1 MATSRTGRRDFLR
14 AAAGIAGAPWIATG
28 WGFGGEGAP
37 PSERIRIA
45 HIGAGGR
52 GMSLLEQSLG
62 TGDVEV
68 IGVCDVDRQRLEGA
82 VKRAGGK
89 AEGNIDYRAHL
100 DRREVDAVVIASPD
114 HWHALMTIDAAAAG
128 KDIYVEKP
136 LCTFPAEGRAM
147 VAAARK
153 HGRIVQV
160 GINHRS
166 EGDIREIAE
175 IVRSG
180 RIGKVREVKCWMWE
194 NPVKA
199 VTPPQTPPPH
209 LDYDRWL
216 GPAPHVPYHPDRV
229 HFNFRWCRDYAGGYM
244 TDWGVH
250 MMNVVTFA
258 MDVDHK
264 GPESVEA
271 TAVFAADN
279 IYDFPTKM
287 EARWEFR
294 DPDFALWWIQ
304 PSTGGELLPGENYA
318 MNFYGEAGTL
328 MTKFGGWKFFK
339 DGKEEKLPEGGKTVD
354 VPRSPGHFRNWLDS
368 IRSRKLPIADVEIG
382 HRTTALCQIGNIAM
396 WAKRKLRW
404 DWKAERFIGD
414 PEADRLLGRE
424 NRAPYRPRGVPG

>member
-175 IVRSG
+175 IVRSAQS
-180 RIGKVREVKCWMWE
+180 I
-194 NPVKA
+194 
-199 VTPPQTPPPH
+199 
-209 LDYDRWL
+209 
-216 GPAPHVPYHPDRV
+216 HP
-229 HFNFRWCRDYAGGYM
+229 
-244 TDWGVH
+244 
-250 MMNVVTFA
+250 
-258 MDVDHK
+258 
-264 GPESVEA
+264 
-271 TAVFAADN
+271 
-279 IYDFPTKM
+279 
-287 EARWEFR
+287 
-294 DPDFALWWIQ
+294 
-304 PSTGGELLPGENYA
+304 
-318 MNFYGEAGTL
+318 
-328 MTKFGGWKFFK
+328 
-339 DGKEEKLPEGGKTVD
+339 
-354 VPRSPGHFRNWLDS
+354 
-368 IRSRKLPIADVEIG
+368 
-382 HRTTALCQIGNIAM
+382 
-396 WAKRKLRW
+396 
-404 DWKAERFIGD
+404 
-414 PEADRLLGRE
+414 ADRAGYIQSWSKTMGLPSSYSRGIYSNLGRSGGV
-424 NRAPYRPRGVPG
+424 NTYTARDLSKKPYQPTYR